1 MKSLTLE
8 GLKAEA
14 REFANRLRQTPLPE
28 LYGITDGKAV
38 GTYVELQ
45 FHEHLRARY
54 AYAPGNAATGVDI
67 PELQVDIKCTSA
79 RQPQSSSP
87 YRSAS
92 QKVYGLGHSL
102 LVFVYIKADD
112 HDARAARRDMQHVV
126 YVPSELTADYQTT
139 YGLAEILRRDGNKDD
154 VTAFLEE
161 RNLPLDDVGRDE
173 LAERIVNDPPAQGY
187 LTISN
192 ALQWRL
198 QFGRVIQRAVSGDAE
213 GLEDILA

>member
-1 MKSLTLE
+1 MDPLTLE
-8 GLKAEA
+8 SLKAEA
-14 REFANRLRQTPLPE
+14 REFAIGMRQTPLPE

-38 GTYVELQ
+38 GTYVELR

-54 AYAPGNAATGVDI
+54 RYTPGNAATGVDI

-102 LVFVYIKADD
+102 LVFVYVKTDD
-112 HDARAARRDMQHVV
+112 HTTRAAGLDMQHVV
-126 YVPSELTADYQTT
+126 YVSSHLTADFQTT
-139 YGLAEILRRDGNKDD
+139 FGLREILRRDGNRDD
-154 VTAFLEE
+154 IVAFLEE
-161 RNLPLDDVGRDE
+161 RNLPLDDVGREE
-173 LAERIVNDPPAQGY
+173 LSERILADPPALGY

-198 QFGRVIQRAVSGDAE
+198 QFGRAIQRAAAGDSD